1 MILIMYHINYLC
13 LNVNNKLIMEL
24 EKYIWSLDIS
34 TTNIGSALWDSQG
47 KLIELKHLELK
58 LGKDVPI
65 EDRDMHKSEIFRKYV
80 AEYKERILN
89 ELNGEITNIVV
100 EEPLGGSNNSNTVSL
115 LYGFNG
121 ICRYILYKTFNI
133 YPKKISVYDSRKLF
147 LSELVHLEKRKGEL
161 VEVLSFPP
169 EYIKEKK
176 LYVWKKVRILEP
188 QIEWFYKKDSNQP
201 KDMCYDLSD
210 SYAVGYAFLKQKGI
224 IK

>member
-1 MILIMYHINYLC
+1 M
-13 LNVNNKLIMEL
+13 

-34 TTNIGSALWDSQG
+34 TTNIGCALWDSKG

-58 LGKDVPI
+58 TDKKIPA
-65 EDRDMHKSEIFRKYV
+65 EDRDMYKAEIFRKYV
-80 AEYKERILN
+80 TDYKERIFN
-89 ELNGEITNIVV
+89 ELNGEITHIIV
-100 EEPLGGSNNSNTVSL
+100 EEPLGGSNNANTVSL

-121 ICRYILYKTFNI
+121 ICRYILFKTFNV

-147 LSELVHLEKRKGEL
+147 CPEFVHTKKEKGVI

-169 EYIKEKK
+169 EFRDEKK
-176 LYVWKKVRILEP
+176 LYIWKKVAKLEP
-188 QIEWFYKKDSNQP
+188 QIEWFYDKKNNL

-210 SYAVGYAFLKQKGI
+210 SYCVGYAGLKLLGI